1 MFSCWMLVLYDKNL
15 IILTCKCHH
24 HPFNSFKIS
33 IAGFILVSLVQWSI
47 LIQIHSLNFPS
58 NEWGLFSC
66 FLDKQMSMSFSFRS
80 GRLIYGMC
88 LYCMAILRMA
98 HFSFLVEKKQQ
109 QQWIIPM
116 IYSQTVKKL
125 INSDLS
131 SCQFK
136 KIFCRLL

>member
-1 MFSCWMLVLYDKNL
+1 MSSSIQL
-15 IILTCKCHH
+15 
-24 HPFNSFKIS
+24 NSFKIS

-66 FLDKQMSMSFSFRS
+66 FLDKQMSISFSFRS

-98 HFSFLVEKKQQ
+98 HFSFLVGKKTTTAMNYSNNIHK
-109 QQWIIPM
+109 QWKNWSI
-116 IYSQTVKKL
+116 QTCHHVNLKK
-125 INSDLS
+125 SFAGF
-131 SCQFK
+131 FK
-136 KIFCRLL
+136 TRFLLLLLVVV